1 MNKSTCCE
9 KCYREVIFPFRTGDF
24 LCVVFECP
32 CHQPIQEKEVSQSV
46 MTTKLTT
53 FEEEKLR
60 ELKKEFYLHSADFTD
75 EHHHDIEPYQMQKI
89 AEWWIDKLTSSL
101 HQQREMIRKDYVTWV
116 LAGSYASYARKYK
129 GETPFQEWRQSAEAK
144 DMDDWT

>member
-1 MNKSTCCE
+1 
-9 KCYREVIFPFRTGDF
+9 
-24 LCVVFECP
+24 
-32 CHQPIQEKEVSQSV
+32 

-60 ELKKEFYLHSADFTD
+60 EYEKNFTYANFTWNGDNATGKHFAQQQKSKFKKCLLSSIREARQD
-75 EHHHDIEPYQMQKI
+75 E
-89 AEWWIDKLTSSL
+89 
-101 HQQREMIRKDYVTWV
+101 REMIRKDYVTWV

-129 GETPFQEWRQSAEAK
+129 GKTPFQEWRQSAEAK